1 MICKGSILDLVSVTD
16 KVMQVVIRVKKNNSY
31 FPIAFTA
38 YLDIKV
44 LIQQIRI
51 EKGDTVK
58 IDYYVKSKKWQDKY
72 LTSAVIEKIKIIAK
86 KPSQQLIVDL
96 STGEIIG

>member
-1 MICKGSILDLVSVTD
+1 MVCKGVILDLIPVTD
-16 KVMQVVIRVKKNNSY
+16 TVMQVVIRVKKSDSY

-44 LIQQIRI
+44 LIQQIKI
-51 EKGDTVK
+51 EKGDSVK
-58 IDYYVKSKKWQDKY
+58 IDYYIKSKKWQEKY
-72 LTSAVIEKIKIIAK
+72 FTSAIIEKIQIIAK